1 MVLDIP
7 GNLIF
12 SSPCPKRLVVMSLA
26 YILRYTISFCFLYI
40 DLRYEKFPTVR
51 KMHPIFSKMCRC
63 KENYILLFDLT
74 LLFGE
79 YGLKRLQE
87 EFCSNIIAV
96 ISLFDLQFQSTCLI
110 ISRFVFRHLPKE
122 ICVKHDKAKT
132 LIRR

>member
-1 MVLDIP
+1 MTYCALMVLDIP

-51 KMHPIFSKMCRC
+51 KMHPILSKMCRC

-79 YGLKRLQE
+79 YGLKHLQRRVL
-87 EFCSNIIAV
+87 FQYYCSNIPLWLT
-96 ISLFDLQFQSTCLI
+96 ISINMSDNI
-110 ISRFVFRHLPKE
+110 K
-122 ICVKHDKAKT
+122 ICIQTFAEGNLRKT
-132 LIRR
+132 W

>member
-1 MVLDIP
+1 MTYCALMVLDIP

-40 DLRYEKFPTVR
+40 DLRYEKFPTLR

-79 YGLKRLQE
+79 YGLKRLQRRVL
-87 EFCSNIIAV
+87 FQYYCSNIALWLT
-96 ISLFDLQFQSTCLI
+96 ISI
-110 ISRFVFRHLPKE
+110 IMSDNIK
-122 ICVKHDKAKT
+122 ICIQTFAEGNLRKT
-132 LIRR
+132 W